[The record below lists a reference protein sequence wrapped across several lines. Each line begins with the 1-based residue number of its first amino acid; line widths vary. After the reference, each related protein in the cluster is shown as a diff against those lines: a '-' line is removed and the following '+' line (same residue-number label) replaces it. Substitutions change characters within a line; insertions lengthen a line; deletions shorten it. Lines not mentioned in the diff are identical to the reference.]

1 MNYPHDWK
9 LYQGTQSINCIAHV
23 HTLYTVIT
31 YEIYACV
38 KSHVFIL
45 FLI

>member
-9 LYQGTQSINCIAHV
+9 LYQGTQNINYIAHV
-23 HTLYTVIT
+23 HTLYNT

-45 FLI
+45 F